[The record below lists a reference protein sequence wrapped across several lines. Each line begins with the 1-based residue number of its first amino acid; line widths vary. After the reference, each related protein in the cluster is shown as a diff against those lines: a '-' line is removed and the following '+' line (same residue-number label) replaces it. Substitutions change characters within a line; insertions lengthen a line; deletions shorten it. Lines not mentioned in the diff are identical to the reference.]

1 MTLTLP
7 QAGNTPGRAPRTVEQ
22 PANTAIGEGLG
33 QLGDALFRLG
43 EEKLDRNKKRAQ
55 VDLTR
60 DMNDLRLQ
68 VEEIGDPDEADAA
81 WQQGV
86 SGLRTKYLGGEAGAS
101 EVLHPN
107 NVPDFEL
114 TFDQLANANTFAV
127 GRRNLELRMSER
139 MATFDNYMY
148 EATRAAVNADAET
161 RETLAGTADEHIAGL
176 LQNGVINAEQAE
188 SLRQDVRGDLSGA
201 AALQALNDD
210 PAAFLDRMED
220 GEFSGLAPGTQVRMR
235 NTATDALRKAAETAQ
250 KEADKAAKEHVAR
263 VVDNLDRIS
272 SLDSTERLDPT
283 DRALLDDAGIAEL
296 AKGDEDV
303 QLALRKAQAR
313 VSLDEDEA
321 VYRLMNPAALQ
332 RAIEVERS
340 KKVRHPYQE
349 ERLDVLEALLTDKQK
364 ALDTNALGH
373 LRDIGL
379 EVPELPLDEGQ
390 EAFEAG
396 LAARRRNSDWM
407 RTNGYTTQ
415 PVILEP
421 DERKAIKAQLEA
433 EADPA
438 HRRALVEGFTR
449 QLGPDAERVL
459 MQATGDRVVA
469 HAATLI
475 GWGAPG
481 DAVEDILTAQKRI
494 KDGTATRP
502 SEAKF
507 RETFADVTA
516 GRFRDQPELEARIM
530 ATAEALYVEAN
541 PIGDSTSIDSGE
553 ARKAISR
560 ALGGDGDLIGG
571 LATINPPGAFNEHE
585 LPLPPGVR
593 GDDVN
598 RALHDLYGM
607 VAESRSRDAQGHIEM
622 GGTVIPGDTSRLATI
637 SLSGAAPDF
646 GGMDPEAVLSDA
658 RIVPIWA
665 GGQPTDRYT
674 FVRTVGGQDIAL
686 KDENGGRYEFSLR
699 KLVQGGRP

>member
-7 QAGNTPGRAPRTVEQ
+7 QAGTSPGRAPRTVEQ
-22 PANTAIGEGLG
+22 PVNTAGQELG

-43 EEKLDRNKKRAQ
+43 AEKLDRNKKRAQ

-68 VEEIGDPDEADAA
+68 VEEIGDPDQADTA

-86 SGLRTKYLGGEAGAS
+86 SNLRAKYLGSESGQS
-101 EVLHPN
+101 EVLHPS

-127 GRRNLELRMSER
+127 GKRNLELRMSER
-139 MATFDNYMY
+139 MATFDSYMY
-148 EATRAAVNADAET
+148 EASRAAMNADADT
-161 RETLAGTADEHIAGL
+161 RATLAQTADDHIAGL

-188 SLRQDVRGDLSGA
+188 RLRQDVRGDLDGA
-201 AALQALNDD
+201 AALQVLNDD
-210 PAAFLDRMED
+210 PAGFLDRMEA
-220 GEFSGLAPGTQVRMR
+220 GEFSGLAPETQARMR
-235 NTATDALRKAAETAQ
+235 NTATDALRKAAEKAQ
-250 KEADKAAKEHVAR
+250 KDADKAAEEHR
-263 VVDNLDRIS
+263 DRIVDNLDRIS
-272 SLDSTERLDPT
+272 SLDNTERLDPT
-283 DRALLDDAGIAEL
+283 DRALLDDPGIAQL
-296 AKGDEDV
+296 AKDDKDV

-313 VSLDEDEA
+313 VSLDEDET

-349 ERLDVLEALLTDKQK
+349 ERLDVLEDLLADKQK
-364 ALDTNALGH
+364 ALDTNPLKH
-373 LRDIGL
+373 MKDIGL
-379 EVPELPLDEGQ
+379 DVPELPLDEGQ
-390 EAFEAG
+390 KAFEAG
-396 LAARRRNSDWM
+396 LAGRRRNSDWM
-407 RTNGYTTQ
+407 RKNGYTTQ
-415 PVILEP
+415 PVILDP
-421 DERKAIKAQLEA
+421 DERKAIKAQLED
-433 EADPA
+433 EADPTQ
-438 HRRALVEGFTR
+438 RRMLVEGFTR

-475 GWGAPG
+475 GWGAPA

-507 RETFADVTA
+507 RETFTDVTA
-516 GRFRDQPELEARIM
+516 GQFRDQPELEARIM
-530 ATAEALYVEAN
+530 ATAEALYVESN
-541 PIGDSTSIDSGE
+541 PIADSASVDGGE

-560 ALGGDGDLIGG
+560 ALGGDGDQLGG
-571 LATINPPGAFNEHE
+571 LATINPPGAFNQHE
-585 LPLPPGVR
+585 VPLPPGVR

-598 RALHDLYGM
+598 QALFDLYGS
-607 VAESRSRDAQGHIEM
+607 VSDKRSRDDQGHIEM
-622 GGTVIPGDTSRLATI
+622 GGSVIPGDTSRLAAI

-646 GGMDPEAVLSDA
+646 GGMDPDAVLSDA
-658 RIVPIWA
+658 KIVPIWV
-665 GGQPTDRYT
+665 GGRPTDRYT
-674 FVRTVGGQDIAL
+674 FVRRVGGQDIAL
-686 KDENGGRYEFSLR
+686 KDENGQRYEFSLR
-699 KLVQGGRP
+699 KLVQGRRP